1 MRSRFLVTIGLAALF
16 ATSFVDAFQ
25 KEPVDLDSLNKI
37 KAIGM
42 SPESSKVMEIA
53 SYLTDVYG
61 PRLTGSPN
69 IKKAGDWSVAQ
80 MKAWGLENAALEPW
94 SADGSGQNGGFPC
107 SWDNE
112 KFYLSA
118 VSPQAFPIRGTP
130 TAWTPGTNG
139 LVRGEVVYVPTA
151 DNTKELI
158 EAKFPAGKLK
168 GKWIIA
174 GAAPDVT
181 AYFTAPGSRY
191 TPEQLERMENPP
203 PPDPNAPARGGRQ
216 GGRAGAPPATP
227 TPTPAA
233 AAGRAAATPTPA
245 PAPAGRAATTPTPT
259 PAPRKDVCAGKPATP
274 EYLKAQADLRAA
286 AAAAAAANPAGAN
299 PAGAQGQGAGGNRG
313 GGQGGAPGAPAFN
326 RNEYLKQQ
334 GVLGVFTTAP
344 RGHGIY
350 TIGGGGVG
358 TDPATKLPSIAIAA
372 EDYGRIF
379 RMITKGVPVVVEADI
394 KNTFA
399 PMPPMFN
406 VVGEIRGTDK
416 ADEVVMLGAH
426 FDSWHASTGAT
437 DNAAGSAAMLE
448 AMRILKT
455 SGVKLRRT
463 VRIGLWTGE
472 EQGLIGSAKYV
483 AAHFGGGR
491 GGRGAAP
498 TPPTAEHAKFAGYY
512 NIDNGTGAIRGVYL
526 QGNAAVG
533 PIFKAWMEP
542 FKSLGMT
549 NVTISNTGG
558 TDHQSYD
565 GVGLPG
571 FQFIQDEIE
580 YNSMTH
586 HTNLD
591 SYERLQADDM
601 RKNAT
606 IAAAFAFLTA
616 NRDDLLPRKPPATG
630 GRGGGQ

>member
-1 MRSRFLVTIGLAALF
+1 
-16 ATSFVDAFQ
+16 
-25 KEPVDLDSLNKI
+25 
-37 KAIGM
+37 
-42 SPESSKVMEIA
+42 
-53 SYLTDVYG
+53 
-61 PRLTGSPN
+61 
-69 IKKAGDWSVAQ
+69 
-80 MKAWGLENAALEPW
+80 
-94 SADGSGQNGGFPC
+94 
-107 SWDNE
+107 
-112 KFYLSA
+112 
-118 VSPQAFPIRGTP
+118 
-130 TAWTPGTNG
+130 
-139 LVRGEVVYVPTA
+139 
-151 DNTKELI
+151 
-158 EAKFPAGKLK
+158 
-168 GKWIIA
+168 
-174 GAAPDVT
+174 
-181 AYFTAPGSRY
+181 
-191 TPEQLERMENPP
+191 
-203 PPDPNAPARGGRQ
+203 
-216 GGRAGAPPATP
+216 
-227 TPTPAA
+227 
-233 AAGRAAATPTPA
+233 
-245 PAPAGRAATTPTPT
+245 
-259 PAPRKDVCAGKPATP
+259 VCAGKPATP
-274 EYLKAQADLRAA
+274 EYVKAQADARAA
-286 AAAAAAANPAGAN
+286 AAAAAATNPAG
-299 PAGAQGQGAGGNRG
+299 AGAQGQGAGGSGNRG
-313 GGQGGAPGAPAFN
+313 GGQGGGQNATAFN
-326 RNEYLKQQ
+326 RNEYFRQQ
-334 GVLGVFTTAP
+334 GVLGIFTTAR

-379 RMITKGVPVVVEADI
+379 RMITKGVPVIVEADI
-394 KNTFA
+394 KNTFT
-399 PMPPMFN
+399 PNPPMFN

-416 ADEVVMLGAH
+416 VDEVVMLGAH
-426 FDSWHASTGAT
+426 FDSWHAATGAT

-472 EQGLIGSAKYV
+472 EQGLIGSNKYV

-491 GGRGAAP
+491 GGRGGAAP
-498 TPPTAEHAKFAGYY
+498 TPPTAEHAKFAGYF

-558 TDHQSYD
+558 TDQSYD

-580 YNSMTH
+580 YNAITH

-591 SYERLQADDM
+591 SYERLQAEDM

-606 IAAAFAFLTA
+606 IAAAFAYLTA

>member
-1 MRSRFLVTIGLAALF
+1 MLITAGLAALF
-16 ATSFVDAFQ
+16 ATQIVGAFQ
-25 KEPVDLDSLNKI
+25 KEPVDLDGINKI
-37 KAIGM
+37 KAIGLG
-42 SPESSKVMEIA
+42 PDSSKVMEIA

-69 IKKAGDWSVAQ
+69 IKRAGDWTVAQ
-80 MKAWGLENAALEPW
+80 MKAWGLENVALEPW
-94 SADGSGQNGGFPC
+94 PADGSGQNGGFPC
-107 SWDNE
+107 GWDNE

-130 TAWTPGTNG
+130 TAWTPGTSG

-151 DNTKELI
+151 DNTKEAI
-158 EAKFPAGKLK
+158 EEKFPAGKLK
-168 GKWIIA
+168 GKWIVA
-174 GAAPDVT
+174 AAAPDVT
-181 AYFTAPGSRY
+181 PYLTAPGNRY
-191 TPEQLERMENPP
+191 TPEQLDRMENPP

-216 GGRAGAPPATP
+216 GQQGGRAGAPPAGAP
-227 TPTPAA
+227 PAGQA
-233 AAGRAAATPTPA
+233 VAATPTPA
-245 PAPAGRAATTPTPT
+245 PAAGRAATTPTPTPT

-274 EYLKAQADLRAA
+274 EYVKAQADAR
-286 AAAAAAANPAGAN
+286 AAAAAANPAGA
-299 PAGAQGQGAGGNRG
+299 GAQGQGAGGGGNRG
-313 GGQGGAPGAPAFN
+313 GGQGGAQNANAFN
-326 RNEYLKQQ
+326 RNEYFRQQ
-334 GVLGVFTTAP
+334 GVLGIFTTAP

-379 RMITKGVPVVVEADI
+379 RMITKGVPVIVEADI
-394 KNTFA
+394 KNTFT
-399 PMPPMFN
+399 PNPPMFN

-426 FDSWHASTGAT
+426 FDSWHAATGAT

-472 EQGLIGSAKYV
+472 EQGLIGSNKYV

-491 GGRGAAP
+491 GGRGGAAP
-498 TPPTAEHAKFAGYY
+498 TPPTAEHAKFAGYF

-580 YNSMTH
+580 YNAITH

-591 SYERLQADDM
+591 SYERLQAEDM

-616 NRDDLLPRKPPATG
+616 NRADLLPRKPPATG

>member
-1 MRSRFLVTIGLAALF
+1 MRKKLLIAAGLATLF
-16 ATSFVDAFQ
+16 ATSFVGAFQ
-25 KEPVDLDSLNKI
+25 REPVDAASVEKI
-37 KAIGM
+37 KALGLDAK
-42 SPESSKVMEIA
+42 SSQVMEIA
-53 SYLTDVYG
+53 SYLTDIYG

-69 IKKAGDWSVAQ
+69 IKKAGDWTVA
-80 MKAWGLENAALEPW
+80 KLKEWGLENVALEPW
-94 SADGSGQNGGFPC
+94 AADASGQNGGIPC
-107 SWDNE
+107 GWENE

-118 VSPQAFPIRGTP
+118 VTPQAFPIRGTP

-151 DNTKELI
+151 DNTKEAI

-168 GKWIIA
+168 GKWVIA

-181 AYFTAPGSRY
+181 PYLTAPGNRY
-191 TPEQLERMENPP
+191 TQEQLDRMENPP

-216 GGRAGAPPATP
+216 GQAGRAAAPPAGAPPAGQ
-227 TPTPAA
+227 PAA
-233 AAGRAAATPTPA
+233 AAAPAAGRAATA
-245 PAPAGRAATTPTPT
+245 PTPTPT

-274 EYLKAQADLRAA
+274 EYVKAQADARAA
-286 AAAAAAANPAGAN
+286 AAAAAAANPAA
-299 PAGAQGQGAGGNRG
+299 AQGQGAGGNRG
-313 GGQGGAPGAPAFN
+313 GGQGGGQAANGFN

-358 TDPATKLPSIAIAA
+358 TDPATKLTNIAIAA

-394 KNTFA
+394 KSTFT

-426 FDSWHASTGAT
+426 FDSWHAATGAT

-448 AMRILKT
+448 AMRLLKT

-472 EQGLIGSAKYV
+472 EQGLIGSNRYV
-483 AAHFGGGR
+483 TAHFGGGR
-491 GGRGAAP
+491 GGRGGAAP
-498 TPPTAEHAKFAGYY
+498 TPPTAEHAKFAGYF

-549 NVTISNTGG
+549 TITIQNTGG

-580 YNSMTH
+580 YNAITH

-591 SYERLQADDM
+591 SYERLQAEDM

-616 NRDDLLPRKPPATG
+616 NRDDLLPRKPPAAA
-630 GRGGGQ
+630 GRGGQ